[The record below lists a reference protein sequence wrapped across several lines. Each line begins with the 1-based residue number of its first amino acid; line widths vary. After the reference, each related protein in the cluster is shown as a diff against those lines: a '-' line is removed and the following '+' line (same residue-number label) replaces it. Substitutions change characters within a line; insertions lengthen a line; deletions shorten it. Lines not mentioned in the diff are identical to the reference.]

1 MQPVWLRPRGDCS
14 FEYATVTDEVLP
26 PALAVGPATSRDV
39 RCELHLVG
47 RGPTDDC
54 VSRTKRV
61 P

>member
-47 RGPTDDC
+47 RGAYGRLRL
-54 VSRTKRV
+54 SH
-61 P
+61 